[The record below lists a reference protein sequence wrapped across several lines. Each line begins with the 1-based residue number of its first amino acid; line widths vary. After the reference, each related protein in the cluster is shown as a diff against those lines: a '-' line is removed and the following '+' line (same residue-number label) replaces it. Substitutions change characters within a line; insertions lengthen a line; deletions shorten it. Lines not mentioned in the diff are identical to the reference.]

1 MVFHFLFD
9 AKVKRL
15 YIYFLSLI
23 ISYLP
28 LIFIENEKK
37 FKDVKKFNKIIR
49 ATSKIFVIIP
59 YFIIK
64 KYYTKNK
71 RKYHIKNTKNDIIIL
86 FIFPIIYLLSEI
98 MNSFFNE
105 LNELVN
111 QAIILIFLSFFMKYY
126 TNFHFHKHNILAVIL
141 FSLITIIIDL
151 FIYKNYSYVFSTIIL
166 NAIHC
171 LFYSIDLNYRKYL
184 MDDRYIPPY
193 KILSFCGL
201 VDLIYFFVIKILSD
215 KYGNFIY
222 CNGNQKKIIS
232 SFEGIETNIMIL
244 MLESLLIFVCYT
256 IHITIFYLL
265 IYNFT
270 VAHAVV
276 IDTIKISIQ
285 EIYIYEIKNKTLL
298 LIFII
303 LMIFGIFI
311 LFIYLEIIELKFCG
325 LDKDIRKNILQ
336 REEMDIKMSR
346 LQIEMEMDKED
357 NEIDIGSG
365 YIFEFNNPSNN
376 KINNI

>member
-1 MVFHFLFD
+1 M
-9 AKVKRL
+9 
-15 YIYFLSLI
+15 
-23 ISYLP
+23 
-28 LIFIENEKK
+28 
-37 FKDVKKFNKIIR
+37 
-49 ATSKIFVIIP
+49 
-59 YFIIK
+59 
-64 KYYTKNK
+64 
-71 RKYHIKNTKNDIIIL
+71 
-86 FIFPIIYLLSEI
+86 
-98 MNSFFNE
+98 
-105 LNELVN
+105 
-111 QAIILIFLSFFMKYY
+111 ILI
-126 TNFHFHKHNILAVIL
+126 
-141 FSLITIIIDL
+141 
-151 FIYKNYSYVFSTIIL
+151 
-166 NAIHC
+166 
-171 LFYSIDLNYRKYL
+171 
-184 MDDRYIPPY
+184 
-193 KILSFCGL
+193 
-201 VDLIYFFVIKILSD
+201 
-215 KYGNFIY
+215 
-222 CNGNQKKIIS
+222 
-232 SFEGIETNIMIL
+232 
-244 MLESLLIFVCYT
+244 LELLPIFVCYT
-256 IHITIFYLL
+256 IHVTIFYLL

>member
-1 MVFHFLFD
+1 M
-9 AKVKRL
+9 
-15 YIYFLSLI
+15 
-23 ISYLP
+23 
-28 LIFIENEKK
+28 
-37 FKDVKKFNKIIR
+37 
-49 ATSKIFVIIP
+49 
-59 YFIIK
+59 
-64 KYYTKNK
+64 
-71 RKYHIKNTKNDIIIL
+71 
-86 FIFPIIYLLSEI
+86 
-98 MNSFFNE
+98 
-105 LNELVN
+105 
-111 QAIILIFLSFFMKYY
+111 ILI
-126 TNFHFHKHNILAVIL
+126 
-141 FSLITIIIDL
+141 
-151 FIYKNYSYVFSTIIL
+151 
-166 NAIHC
+166 
-171 LFYSIDLNYRKYL
+171 
-184 MDDRYIPPY
+184 
-193 KILSFCGL
+193 
-201 VDLIYFFVIKILSD
+201 
-215 KYGNFIY
+215 
-222 CNGNQKKIIS
+222 
-232 SFEGIETNIMIL
+232 
-244 MLESLLIFVCYT
+244 LESLLIFVCYT

-346 LQIEMEMDKED
+346 LQIEMETDKED